1 MKNQKEKEKFF
12 ERMEIS
18 DPEYA
23 QKVYNKEHNWFKFKL
38 ICAGI
43 ALPTSII
50 WFFSDAIKD
59 LPVISTVMAIIMSAG
74 YVAALISC
82 PFMIIKTVFK
92 VARFMYALVP
102 FILLDVFAGAI
113 GLVAALFMF
122 LYAPAVYCAIGIYQ
136 SYKNLN
142 EAKAFLAYYDAS
154 EVIEV
159 VEE

>member
-1 MKNQKEKEKFF
+1 MENQKKKVQLF
-12 ERMEIS
+12 EGVEIS
-18 DPEYA
+18 DLEYA
-23 QKVYNKEHNWFKFKL
+23 RTVYNKEKSRLKFKL

-43 ALPTSII
+43 ALLTSII
-50 WFFSDAIKD
+50 WLFSDTIKD
-59 LPVISTVMAIIMSAG
+59 LHVISTVMAIIMSAG

-82 PFMIIKTVFK
+82 PFVIIKTVFK

-113 GLVAALFMF
+113 GLVAALFVF
-122 LYAPAVYCAIGIYQ
+122 LYAPVAYCAIGIYQ

-142 EAKAFLAYYDAS
+142 EAKAFLTYYNAS
-154 EVIEV
+154 KVIEV